1 MNEAPRILVI
11 EDDPIL
17 RELVADWLLAA
28 GYRVAV
34 AAQGRAGIA
43 QAEADPPA
51 LVVTDIHMPGISGAA
66 VIAELTRLRP
76 RLPVVAISGHFRS
89 GHGLTPEQAMALG
102 AARTLAKP
110 FKRRDILGTVIE
122 LVGPPAG

>member
-1 MNEAPRILVI
+1 MEQAKRILVI

-17 RELVADWLLAA
+17 RELVADWLQAA
-28 GYRVAV
+28 GYRVGV
-34 AAQGRAGIA
+34 AAQGRDGIA

-66 VIAELTRLRP
+66 VIAELTRLLP
-76 RLPVVAISGHFRS
+76 GMPVVAISGHFRS
-89 GHGLTPEQAMALG
+89 EHGLAPEQAMALG

-122 LVGPPAG
+122 LVGPPVG